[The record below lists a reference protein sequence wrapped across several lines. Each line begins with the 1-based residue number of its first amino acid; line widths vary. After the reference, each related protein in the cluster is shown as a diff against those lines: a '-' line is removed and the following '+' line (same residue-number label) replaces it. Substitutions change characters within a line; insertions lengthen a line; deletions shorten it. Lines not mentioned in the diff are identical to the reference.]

1 MKCFMRWE
9 SLQLMIVCR
18 PTLTLSNNPSRGFC
32 GYQTDLRSLIS
43 DVVKYNYVRAI
54 AEKRQWSNT
63 VNSRRN
69 NDFRS
74 RAKLIL
80 LEWKYRVLP
89 NALSPNAVKIKL
101 PATNVLQAIVPRWK
115 DTQDLTWEQLVWRKL
130 RILPQISEVRMYS
143 AMVCWEKWHNRVE
156 LYKAT
161 SRIFFWER
169 NIIYIFKCTVF

>member
-115 DTQDLTWEQLVWRKL
+115 DTQDQRCKFAERFSPTAISGRSAGESPAEIR
-130 RILPQISEVRMYS
+130 RILWPFRFALLS
-143 AMVCWEKWHNRVE
+143 
-156 LYKAT
+156 L
-161 SRIFFWER
+161 F
-169 NIIYIFKCTVF
+169 